1 LDHVIEGLEYLVQ
14 ASTDSYIEI
23 LNSDVNELTLSDKVD
38 VIVTDPPYAD
48 DVPYPEVSDFY
59 YVWLK
64 RIIPFP
70 YDTQWI
76 EFVVKNIGV
85 DEERSKV
92 FGNGIGSY
100 EYFRDKLAQAFK
112 NLAEILKDN
121 GLLITF
127 YNHTSPDA
135 WISLLY
141 AGWYVSKFRITTT
154 HAITTEDKTRI
165 TAQNTTISLDKS
177 MAIVWRKKAEGQ
189 KLVQEARKEAI
200 LSVSDWIS
208 TMLSKGKIKLSL
220 DTYIEILGKV
230 LSIFT
235 KYEKIIGLKGEGIN
249 AVSDLVTNYIFSI
262 TTQSIIEG
270 LSKGVGTTISNP
282 YVSYYILV
290 KLLLPTP
297 KKGVRKLDKNSLTF
311 LNVTGNI
318 NIKELQ
324 DNGIVAVN
332 KDSISL
338 IEPDQSAKGELDVI
352 SALEQL
358 PDVRKA
364 LQGDYNFSNPVQV
377 FHYLEYIALKNR
389 DKLNEEIE
397 KLRERTRFVD
407 EALAIA
413 KIFSR
418 VLDDNDVEKEPS
430 KRIAGED
437 KTGILRWAQ

>member
-1 LDHVIEGLEYLVQ
+1 
-14 ASTDSYIEI
+14 
-23 LNSDVNELTLSDKVD
+23 
-38 VIVTDPPYAD
+38 
-48 DVPYPEVSDFY
+48 
-59 YVWLK
+59 
-64 RIIPFP
+64 
-70 YDTQWI
+70 
-76 EFVVKNIGV
+76 
-85 DEERSKV
+85 
-92 FGNGIGSY
+92 
-100 EYFRDKLAQAFK
+100 
-112 NLAEILKDN
+112 
-121 GLLITF
+121 
-127 YNHTSPDA
+127 
-135 WISLLY
+135 
-141 AGWYVSKFRITTT
+141 
-154 HAITTEDKTRI
+154 
-165 TAQNTTISLDKS
+165 

-220 DTYIEILGKV
+220 DTYIEILGMV

-235 KYEKIIGLKGEGIN
+235 KYEKIVGLKGEGIN

-270 LSKGVGTTISNP
+270 LSKGVGTSISNP

-324 DNGIVAVN
+324 DNGIVAID
-332 KDSISL
+332 KDSITI

-364 LQGDYNFSNPVQV
+364 LQGNYNFSNPVQV
-377 FHYLEYIALKNR
+377 FHYLEYIALKNSDR
-389 DKLNEEIE
+389 LNEEIE